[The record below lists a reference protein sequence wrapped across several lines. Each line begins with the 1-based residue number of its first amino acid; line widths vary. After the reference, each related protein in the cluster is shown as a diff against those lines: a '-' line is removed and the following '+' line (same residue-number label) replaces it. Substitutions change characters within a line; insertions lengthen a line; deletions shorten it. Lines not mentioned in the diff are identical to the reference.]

1 MRVSGD
7 GTTPYFRPAPAKAA
21 ENQAMNVDGSN
32 ARRIADRALVAIP
45 NISPDGR
52 YQSLTSEIRHK
63 TAQMWA
69 LSGQTRGKSRARS
82 AR

>member
-1 MRVSGD
+1 MRPDGSGKKRLTHNDVQDCCLRVSGD
-7 GTTPYFRPAPAKAA
+7 GTTLYFRPGPAKAA

-52 YQSLTSEIRHK
+52 Y
-63 TAQMWA
+63 
-69 LSGQTRGKSRARS
+69 
-82 AR
+82 